1 MVALYWSEVVDAIKD
16 SLALLVADLATGEIL
31 AVTRPLELMFGYT
44 VRGELIGK
52 NVDDL
57 VPDAIRP
64 RHAAHRQSYA
74 DVPRDRPMGA
84 QLDLSGQRKD
94 ATVFPLEIMLTA
106 SLIGTKRCVI
116 ALVIDFT
123 EREASR
129 RAYETTLRQGH

>member
-31 AVTRPLELMFGYT
+31 AVTRPLEMMFGYT

-57 VPDAIRP
+57 VPNSIRP

-74 DVPRDRPMGA
+74 DQPRDRPMGA

-94 ATVFPLEIMLTA
+94 GSVFPLEIMLTA

-123 EREASR
+123 SR
-129 RAYETTLRQGH
+129 RKYETTLRQGH